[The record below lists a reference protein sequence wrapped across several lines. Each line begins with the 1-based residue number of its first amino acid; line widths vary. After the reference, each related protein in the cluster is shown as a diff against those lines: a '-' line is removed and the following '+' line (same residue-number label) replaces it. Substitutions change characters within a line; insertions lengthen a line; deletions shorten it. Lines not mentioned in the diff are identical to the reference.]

1 MRLGYSTEVGL
12 RRDILYANGYWAE
25 GDFRRLASNGA
36 PPLGPVGLS
45 FAGVG
50 LGGYRPALWPRQL
63 DSAGF
68 AVGMQTFFADNT
80 ANWAVETGHRQ
91 DLDKGDSFGNTS
103 GTALTTR
110 VQYKFAERFL
120 LQLDAYYAIHG
131 RDAKGH
137 QDAENDDDSAALR
150 MELRVNF

>member
-1 MRLGYSTEVGL
+1 MFGISES
-12 RRDILYANGYWAE
+12 LYNSRSRTWCSP
-25 GDFRRLASNGA
+25 R
-36 PPLGPVGLS
+36 
-45 FAGVG
+45 
-50 LGGYRPALWPRQL
+50 RPAPIVPLVR
-63 DSAGF
+63 
-68 AVGMQTFFADNT
+68 NT
-80 ANWAVETGHRQ
+80 RCTREESP
-91 DLDKGDSFGNTS
+91 DTS

-120 LQLDAYYAIHG
+120 LQLDAYYAIHA